1 MEKRHR
7 GTDLGFPTPFWISWL
22 FSLPSVS
29 SALHISLWSYLI
41 RLWDWRKNES
51 FFNYGYRYTHTII
64 TEKHHATTINI
75 NLLKQI
81 TLSVLS
87 WCSPCR
93 VLCSSKCH
101 YIFKGILKAF
111 LFYFILFFN
120 LKGNNLL
127 IFKGFYYSGT
137 TFQRFKET
145 HVNEVLTCTKIPREK
160 YER

>member
-1 MEKRHR
+1 MENRHR

-51 FFNYGYRYTHTII
+51 FFNYGHRYTHTII

-101 YIFKGILKAF
+101 YIFKAILKAF
-111 LFYFILFFN
+111 LFYFIFLIW
-120 LKGNNLL
+120 KETILL

-137 TFQRFKET
+137 TFQG
-145 HVNEVLTCTKIPREK
+145 NTCQWGT
-160 YER
+160 YLH